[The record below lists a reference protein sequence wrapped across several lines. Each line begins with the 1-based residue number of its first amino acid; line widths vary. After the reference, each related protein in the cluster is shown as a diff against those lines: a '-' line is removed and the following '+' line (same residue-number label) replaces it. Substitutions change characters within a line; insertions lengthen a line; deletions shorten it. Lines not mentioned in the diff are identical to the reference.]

1 MKSRSRI
8 AGLNAVFCLVMY
20 TLCFAPA
27 ELVAQGTTATVE
39 GTISDASGATVPEAS
54 VVVRNLNTAAT
65 NTASTDS
72 QGRYLLVDLG
82 VGEYEIRVSKA
93 GFSNSIRRGVTLTV
107 GSRSVVDIVL
117 QIGQLPWALAT

>member
-82 VGEYEIRVSKA
+82 VGAYEIRVSKA
-93 GFSNSIRRGVTLTV
+93 GFSNSIRRGITLTV